1 MANSRIDCDD
11 LQPAQLKIPLGV
23 HALLTIRGPLTILS
37 QQCDKP
43 PGKRTVDSSFD
54 DSAVQNVDRITL
66 NRLSVVTPAWNI
78 SFIAQSEY
86 P

>member
-23 HALLTIRGPLTILS
+23 HALLTILS

-43 PGKRTVDSSFD
+43 PGKITVDSSLD
-54 DSAVQNVDRITL
+54 DCAVQNDDRITL
-66 NRLSVVTPAWNI
+66 NRRSVVTPA
-78 SFIAQSEY
+78 
-86 P
+86 